1 MRFKDHY
8 SFLSNSDWE
17 FTELTGTELTIV
29 AMYYALT
36 SLSTCGFGDLY
47 PKTDFERLFCSM
59 MLLSGVSVFSYV
71 LGELRYMMT
80 NLKNSDGDID
90 EKEKLE
96 MFFLLLQKFNYGRQL
111 NLQLQ
116 SDIRAY
122 MDYKWNNDKNN
133 FLLTDEDKGLLAQL
147 PDTVVTNIYTDF
159 LYKDFLFKFRRLFRI
174 RLEL

>member
-1 MRFKDHY
+1 
-8 SFLSNSDWE
+8 
-17 FTELTGTELTIV
+17 
-29 AMYYALT
+29 MYYALT

-47 PKTDFERLFCSM
+47 PVTDLERLFCSM
-59 MLLSGVSVFSYV
+59 MLLAGVSVFSLV

-133 FLLTDEDKGLLAQL
+133 FLLTEEDKGLLAQL